1 MSAKNVLLFLILSG
15 FIFSCKK
22 ENDNE
27 IELNSIEKTKN
38 YQYKKVVSEGIDE
51 ISLDEQF
58 KVYKYIYVKEKVI
71 EAETNV
77 LFVNGKKEELQII
90 TDMPNGETVE
100 INLINPISLGVIK
113 GMDSYIYTSTS
124 DSKQQVNVY
133 FHNGLEMMGVTFNN
147 ENIVYMNTPEY
158 K

>member
-1 MSAKNVLLFLILSG
+1 MNAKKVFLFLALLSA
-15 FIFSCKK
+15 IFSCKK
-22 ENDNE
+22 ANDNE
-27 IELNSIEKTKN
+27 IDLKSIEENKN
-38 YQYKKVVSEGIDE
+38 YQYEQVADENLNE

-58 KVYKYIYVKEKVI
+58 KVYKYIFTKGKVI

-90 TDMPNGETVE
+90 TDMPNGEMVE
-100 INLINPISLGVIK
+100 MNLINPISLGLIK
-113 GMDSYIYTSTS
+113 DMDTYMYTSTS
-124 DSKQQVNVY
+124 DNKQVNVY
-133 FHNGLEMMGVTFNN
+133 FHNNLQMMGVTFNS